1 MHFISE
7 RSSKR
12 PLHNVFD
19 FAFHLFS
26 SNNFLH
32 PCKSFHFLFCKLLEL
47 RSCEFFS
54 PEGIFFFC
62 FSFYTCTKLSVLWS
76 RVLFM
81 ALFCKMELI
90 GKRTNYI
97 LRFEWLNVRSER
109 AIIPV
114 WCRDF
119 IHKAHFTVLLG
130 PVRCH
135 YLSKWNMYNG
145 KQDNDWQKN
154 VHLSQSSAWMCRILC
169 F

>member
-1 MHFISE
+1 MS
-7 RSSKR
+7 
-12 PLHNVFD
+12 
-19 FAFHLFS
+19 FS
-26 SNNFLH
+26 SRRDLFYFFLY
-32 PCKSFHFLFCKLLEL
+32 
-47 RSCEFFS
+47 
-54 PEGIFFFC
+54 

-90 GKRTNYI
+90 EKRKNYI

-114 WCRDF
+114 WCRYF

-135 YLSKWNMYNG
+135 YLCKWNMYNG

-154 VHLSQSSAWMCRILC
+154 VHLSQSSAWICRILFFNKIPLRLFWMLLLFC
-169 F
+169 GFEKIM